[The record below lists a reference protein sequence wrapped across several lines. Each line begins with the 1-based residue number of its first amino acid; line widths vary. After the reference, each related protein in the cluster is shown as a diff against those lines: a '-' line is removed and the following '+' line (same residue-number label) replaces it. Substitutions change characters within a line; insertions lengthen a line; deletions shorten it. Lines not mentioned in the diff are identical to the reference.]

1 MATYLTTT
9 SELTAVADAIR
20 AKAGTQSA
28 LTYPSEFVSTIS
40 AISTGGGVPT
50 LSCGA
55 VVDTFTDSSVNGNT
69 IQMPYAVTFYGNP
82 QEFGNAFKVNGLT
95 GTGMLPYF
103 LNLHTVSFDDPSA
116 VTVIPDSF
124 MDGCNHATLPTQVVF
139 NNVTGINQYAF
150 RGVGGS
156 LQSDAGTID
165 LKLPSVT
172 YVSGSSFSSVYY
184 LRSIE
189 IGTNI
194 QTIGSDINRYN
205 TYLEAITILGT
216 PSSIN
221 SNAFRGAGTSSS
233 VLNVVWSE
241 GTVANAPWG
250 FTGTINYDYV
260 PTP

>member
-1 MATYLTTT
+1 MTGLIVEGGARRTYF
-9 SELTAVADAIR
+9 AVGVMDAMMEHNI
-20 AKAGTQSA
+20 AVDYIGGASAGIA
-28 LTYPSEFVSTIS
+28 N
-40 AISTGGGVPT
+40 AISYATGQKG
-50 LSCGA
+50 
-55 VVDTFTDSSVNGNT
+55 
-69 IQMPYAVTFYGNP
+69 
-82 QEFGNAFKVNGLT
+82 
-95 GTGMLPYF
+95 
-103 LNLHTVSFDDPSA
+103 
-116 VTVIPDSF
+116 
-124 MDGCNHATLPTQVVF
+124 
-139 NNVTGINQYAF
+139 
-150 RGVGGS
+150 
-156 LQSDAGTID
+156 
-165 LKLPSVT
+165 
-172 YVSGSSFSSVYY
+172 
-184 LRSIE
+184 RSIE